1 MEQKRINEL
10 KDRIKY
16 AGFGEELGKELETQI
31 KEGKEAFQL
40 QHSASIG
47 EKKMDYSLNFR
58 KSEKNGQYY
67 FNSFDAALTKPDG
80 KTQSQTFYQ
89 NQNISAKEAFNL
101 LEWRSVYKTLFNK
114 DGERYN
120 AWLQLDLAEKNDK
133 GLHPMQQYH
142 DKYGFE
148 LEKALGKLPIV
159 EMEGMDPKDRL
170 LYSLKKGNL
179 HQVSIAG
186 KEGKFLLAAN
196 PKYKTVSLY
205 EPSGKRI
212 NLKDL
217 REELEKNQ
225 DIGKKKGVE
234 NKKAQSPKKK
244 TVRKKG
250 IKV

>member
-1 MEQKRINEL
+1 MFFSWRIDFFELSGLVLPLLTLFGQASHLMVDIAEDTQYVLHVFVYPVNGFDALIIRHPQLSRGEDQGKLVQVLEKKDIDAL

-16 AGFGEELGKELETQI
+16 AGFGEELGKELETKI

-47 EKKMDYSLNFR
+47 EKKMNYNLNFR

-67 FNSFDAALTKPDG
+67 FNSFDAELTKPDG

-120 AWLQLDLAEKNDK
+120 AWLQLDLAGKNDK

-170 LYSLKKGNL
+170 
-179 HQVSIAG
+179 VSS
-186 KEGKFLLAAN
+186 F
-196 PKYKTVSLY
+196 
-205 EPSGKRI
+205 
-212 NLKDL
+212 
-217 REELEKNQ
+217 
-225 DIGKKKGVE
+225 
-234 NKKAQSPKKK
+234 
-244 TVRKKG
+244 
-250 IKV
+250 